1 MPLKRRRGGIERR
14 RKPRTDARLSM
25 RVEGVPSDGQP
36 AQIVTETQNISA
48 SGVYCRSSHYLSPCS
63 KVGLTIVLPR
73 MPRVRPKNELVK
85 CEGIVVRC
93 EPSSQKRGD
102 RGFLLACAFS
112 ELESRHREML
122 EEFVTWRNL
131 QSLRAAAAAAQGGG
145 TRRPAAARTHPRA
158 AIRAAGAR
166 RTARGRRGSAPR
178 RRSAR

>member
-1 MPLKRRRGGIERR
+1 MPLKRRRGAIERR
-14 RKPRTDARLSM
+14 RKARTDARLSM

-48 SGVYCRSSHYLSPCS
+48 SGVYCRSSHYLAPLS

-73 MPRVRPKNELVK
+73 MPRVRPKNELLK

-93 EPSSQKRGD
+93 EPATQKRGD
-102 RGFLLACAFS
+102 RGYLLACAFS
-112 ELESRHREML
+112 ALENRHHEML

-131 QSLRAAAAAAQGGG
+131 QSLRAAAAAARGGG
-145 TRRPAAARTHPRA
+145 ARRPAAPRA
-158 AIRAAGAR
+158 STRTTARVAAPRRAAR
-166 RTARGRRGSAPR
+166 ARGAPK